1 MAKNDFQRS
10 IDRPK
15 NRGSSTV
22 VSLTGSGGG
31 VDLTPYLLLDGSR
44 AMTGSL
50 SMGNFSITNVSLVDG
65 VDVSAHVVDPN
76 AHHGMLHD
84 LDSTANHSGTLS
96 WAKVNKAGSNLNEIV
111 TRAHSVLQGIGPNDH
126 HNQQH
131 NIVGS
136 DHTISSV
143 QWGIVGATLDN
154 VIGLIYPS
162 VAPGAT
168 AKLLRTNT
176 DGSLTIEKLTGT
188 AWVKSSAY
196 VEAATYI
203 KAATFVDSPV
213 IQHANN
219 VTLSP
224 TVDVVFN
231 PGSNLVKL
239 KNSKSFQTESFAS
252 GFAGSGFRLDQAVT
266 TAGKT
271 TLQLDDLWVRGTM
284 HVYELLIQQIRATNG
299 SIFVSSVGKV
309 KTVSSLGGTSYR
321 IQTDDQM
328 AHGFLVNDLIRAQ
341 RVKWNGTQ
349 FAGVYQSNM
358 QVTAVANLYQF
369 DATLVSGNAPAVGYE
384 FVRLGNTTNS
394 ARRGSI
400 YLTADDASAPFIDII
415 NDVDSFSDWNTA
427 AVSKMRIG
435 KLDGITGGS
444 NEYGFIAG
452 AGGYSNS
459 VKYIK
464 ASNLGVR
471 LNNVDLQLWN
481 AGTQRVNIDN
491 LGSNVWFKDASG
503 NTKLSWNGSTLT
515 VVGSI
520 TITGGSGYGALTD
533 RPDSLADINSS
544 ESTKLT
550 GIAAGATVGA
560 TWGTNLFGVPPRF
573 GDAPGASG
581 LYMTA
586 SNMGFYNG
594 TAWRLWF
601 DNTGYFYFGGSTG
614 KSLRWDGTKL
624 GGYDSSNVLQWA
636 AGDLG
641 GFVGFSAGIYSNFA
655 YTRLDASGL
664 RVYFPTWEDD
674 SGTPEPGYGT
684 EPNTGPSAWTTIE
697 FLDTPTYWTHNYPAQ
712 VYSGT
717 YAGGTFF
724 KIFGSSKHLVPI
736 AEEYGSWAHYYDG
749 VLQVESPGLSGF
761 GGPTISRLW
770 LNADEV
776 FVSNRLN
783 LRGDIYAT
791 GKTLNLSVVN
801 ISGTGGALTIY
812 DRDNTGN
819 PIIFYN
825 SGDRLR
831 IHNASYGDRWVL
843 YNNGDITHSGNYTT
857 TGSFT
862 IGSTFFNTNGYCLS
876 NDYCRFMNSS
886 GTAYQ
891 TIVSA
896 SHLLLQSGSVIN
908 SGNFD
913 WNIQRNGTTRIG
925 INSWGVYIYGAL
937 TFDGALAPQTVYT
950 SATKPVAPA
959 VGMKI
964 YLYNDAGTI
973 KLAGRFAGSAD
984 HKFILNP

>member
-15 NRGSSTV
+15 SRGSSTV

-111 TRAHSVLQGIGPNDH
+111 IRAHSVLQGIGPNDH

-196 VEAATYI
+196 VEAATYM
-203 KAATFVDSPV
+203 KAVTFVDSPV
-213 IQHANN
+213 IQHTNS

-224 TVDVVFN
+224 TVDVVLD

-452 AGGYSNS
+452 AGGYSDP

-594 TAWRLWF
+594 TAWKLWF

-624 GGYDSSNVLQWA
+624 GGYDASNVLQWA

-664 RVYFPTWEDD
+664 RIYFPTWEDD

-684 EPNTGPSAWTTIE
+684 EPNTDPSAWTTIE

-717 YAGGTFF
+717 YEGGTFF
-724 KIFGSSKHLVPI
+724 KVFGSSKHLVPI

-761 GGPTISRLW
+761 GGGEITRLW
-770 LNADEV
+770 LNAARV
-776 FVSNRLN
+776 YVSNN
-783 LRGDIYAT
+783 LYVGGNIYAT
-791 GKTLNLSVVN
+791 NKILEIKDIN
-801 ISGTGGALTIY
+801 IKGTGGLNIY
-812 DRDNTGN
+812 DRDGTGT
-819 PIIFYN
+819 PVQVYN

-831 IHNASYGDRWVL
+831 IYNSTYDDRWVL
-843 YNNGDITHSGNYTT
+843 YHNGDLIHTGTYTLSGSMRVGNSFYNT
-857 TGSFT
+857 TGYS
-862 IGSTFFNTNGYCLS
+862 GSNYAF
-876 NDYCRFMNSS
+876 RFMNESFS
-886 GTAYQ
+886 AYQSIVCGTVYLGTA
-891 TIVSA
+891 
-896 SHLLLQSGSVIN
+896 GSYIN
-908 SGNFD
+908 SGSFD
-913 WNIQRNGTTRIG
+913 WTIKQNDTTRIG
-925 INSWGVYIYGAL
+925 VNSWGVYIYGAL
-937 TFDGALAPQTVYT
+937 TMDGVFSLQTVYT
-950 SATKPVAPA
+950 SANKPIAPST
-959 VGMKI
+959 GIKI